1 MLSRSAANLY
11 WMGRYVE
18 RADFLARLIE
28 ATGRLA
34 ALPSTYGGDPTAWSG
49 ALAASGMAW
58 SFAQEHGEPDETSV
72 VAFLANEPEN
82 PSAIRNCLER
92 ARNNGRAVR
101 TALTVEAWEAL
112 NGAWHEAQRFGTKP
126 LSKPRA
132 GELIEVV
139 RRSVLAFEGALHR
152 TMLRGDAL
160 CFLELGAAVERAD
173 NTARL
178 IDVKYHLLLPK
189 DETVGGSLDYFQ
201 WATLLR
207 TVSALTAYHWV
218 YRGGLKP
225 WLVADLLIFN
235 TQMPRSLLCA
245 YGQIV
250 EILDQL
256 SRGSG
261 RRGPA
266 DRTAAATLASLRGS
280 DIDEVFASGLH
291 EFIGGFIRGNNR
303 LGEAVA
309 QQFLF

>member
-1 MLSRSAANLY
+1 MLSRSASNLY

-28 ATGRLA
+28 ATSRLA

-49 ALAASGMAW
+49 ALAASGMAV
-58 SFAQEHGEPDETSV
+58 AYAERREETDESHV
-72 VAFLANEPEN
+72 VAFLANDPQN

-101 TALTVEAWEAL
+101 TSLTVEAWEAL
-112 NGAWHEAQRFGTKP
+112 NAAWHETDRYGTRP

-132 GELIEVV
+132 GELIEAV
-139 RRSVLAFEGALHR
+139 RRSAFAFEGALHR

-160 CFLELGAAVERAD
+160 NFLQLGAAVERAD

-189 DETVGGSLDYFQ
+189 DEAVGGSLDYFQ

-235 TQMPRSLLCA
+235 TEMPRSLACA
-245 YGQIV
+245 YSQIV
-250 EILDQL
+250 EILDRL
-256 SRGSG
+256 SHHTG

-266 DRTAAATLASLRGS
+266 DRVASSMHASLRAS
-280 DIDEVFASGLH
+280 DIEEVFASGLH
-291 EFIGGFIRGNNR
+291 EFIGGFIAGNSR